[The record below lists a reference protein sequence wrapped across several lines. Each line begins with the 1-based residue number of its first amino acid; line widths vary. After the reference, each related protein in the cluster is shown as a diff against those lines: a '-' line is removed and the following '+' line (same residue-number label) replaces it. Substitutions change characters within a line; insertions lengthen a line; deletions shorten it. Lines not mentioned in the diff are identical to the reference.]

1 MNENLRVG
9 IIQKNRKKFGFV
21 RMEEGRDIY
30 ISPDNIKTAMDG
42 DKVTVELIPEV
53 YWNGG
58 PEGIITKVIERNT
71 NEIVGTLYKHSKYSM
86 VVPNDTRINEEIY
99 VLNKNIGKAKNGD
112 IVVAKITD
120 YPGIHENAT
129 GEVTEIVARSGQ
141 DDAVVLSMIR
151 QYGLKL
157 EFPQEVIQEA
167 EIVANQKIS
176 SDDMAKRKDLR
187 NLLTVTIDGKDSKDF
202 DDAVTVETLKSGN
215 HLLYVH
221 IADVNHYVKPGSNL
235 DNEALHR
242 GNSVYLY
249 DKVLPMLPEQ
259 LSNGL
264 CSLKPKEDRLTITC
278 KMEIDN
284 SGKVVDYSM
293 FESIINSDER
303 LIYDDVSDII
313 ENNDKEL
320 SNRYEHILDMIL
332 AMRDLALILKA
343 KRKDQ
348 GSLDFNMQEANIILN
363 EKGFP
368 KAIEL
373 ENRRVANKI
382 IEEFMLIA
390 NETVA
395 EHFYWME
402 SPFVYRVHDKPDLDR
417 MKELRGFLSSF
428 GITISNNFDSIK
440 PKNLSDILKLIEGK
454 PQENIINRVI
464 LRMMKKA
471 EYSPSCNGHYGLAF
485 KYYCHFTSPIRRYPD
500 LMVHRIIK
508 ESLNNPNFLE
518 DSKMYSDKVEEV
530 SKISSDTEK
539 IAVELERKVEKYLKV
554 LYMKDKVGTQY
565 DGIISGLGRSGMFV
579 ELPNTIE
586 GFVKYES
593 IPGDYYVI
601 DEKNYRA
608 VGTNNGKTLS
618 IGDNVK
624 VVVDS
629 INEKDRMIDFKIR
642 KK

>member
-1 MNENLRVG
+1 MNENLRIG

-30 ISPDNIKTAMDG
+30 ISPENLHTAMDG
-42 DKVTVELIPEV
+42 DEVAVELIPEI
-53 YWNGG
+53 YWKGG
-58 PEGIITKVIERNT
+58 PEGIITKVIKRNT
-71 NEIVGTLYKHSKYSM
+71 DEIVGTLYKHSKYSM

-99 VLNKNIGKAKNGD
+99 VLNKNIGKAKHGD
-112 IVVAKITD
+112 IVVANVTQF
-120 YPGIHENAT
+120 PGIHENAT
-129 GEVTEIVARSGQ
+129 GEVVEIVARSNQ
-141 DDAVVLSMIR
+141 DDAAVLSLIR

-157 EFPQEVIQEA
+157 EFPKEVIDEA
-167 EIVANQKIS
+167 KMVTNQKIN
-176 SDDMAKRKDLR
+176 SDIASKRKDLR
-187 NLLTVTIDGKDSKDF
+187 SLLTVTIDGKDSKDF
-202 DDAVTVETLKSGN
+202 DDAVTVEKLESGN

-221 IADVNHYVKPGSNL
+221 IADVNHYVEPDDNL
-235 DNEALHR
+235 DKEALKR

-249 DKVLPMLPEQ
+249 DKVIPMLPEQ
-259 LSNGL
+259 LSNGM

-278 KMEIDN
+278 KMEIDS
-284 SGKVVDYSM
+284 SGKVVDYNI

-303 LIYDDVSDII
+303 LVYDDVSDIL
-313 ENNDKEL
+313 ENSDKKL
-320 SNRYEHILDMIL
+320 SDRYKEILNMLL
-332 AMRDLALILKA
+332 AMKDLAFILRK
-343 KRKDQ
+343 KRKDH
-348 GSLDFNMQEANIILN
+348 GSLDFNMQEANIILDK
-363 EKGFP
+363 KGFP

-373 ENRRVANKI
+373 DKRRIANKI

-402 SPFVYRVHDKPDLDR
+402 CPFVFRVHDKPELDR

-440 PKNLSDILKLIEGK
+440 PKNLSDILKQIEGK
-454 PQENIINRVI
+454 PQETIINRVI

-471 EYSPSCNGHYGLAF
+471 EYSPECYGHYGLAI

-508 ESLNNPNFLE
+508 ENLNNPNFLQ
-518 DSKMYSDKVEEV
+518 DIKSYADKVEEV

-539 IAVELERKVEKYLKV
+539 IAVELERKVEKFLKV
-554 LYMKDKVGTQY
+554 IYMKDKVGLEY
-565 DGIISGLGRSGMFV
+565 EGIISGIGRSGMFV
-579 ELPNTIE
+579 ELPNTVE
-586 GFVKYES
+586 GFVKYEG
-593 IPGDYYVI
+593 ITGDYYVM

-608 VGTNNGKTLS
+608 VGANSGKTLS

-624 VVVDS
+624 VVVDKV
-629 INEKDRMIDFKIR
+629 NEQDRMIDFKIR
-642 KK
+642 KN